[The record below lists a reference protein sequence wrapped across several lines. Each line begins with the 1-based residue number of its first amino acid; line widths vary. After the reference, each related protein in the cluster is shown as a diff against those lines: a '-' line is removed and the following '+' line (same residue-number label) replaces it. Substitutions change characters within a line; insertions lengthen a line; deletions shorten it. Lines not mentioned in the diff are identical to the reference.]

1 MAQRR
6 RAQRSRHGAKRTAN
20 MVEIRMNKNKP
31 LKEFGVLF
39 RDGLKGLIGDYK
51 GFCGAMWGIILLFP
65 LYTTGILCYWLT
77 AMQSISLIFSG
88 GASLLGLELGG
99 NTAIEIA
106 AWCRIV
112 ITTAIVHGLILY
124 VRGSKQFTV
133 TQDDY
138 AKDENLEEQIKE

>member
-1 MAQRR
+1 MSERK
-6 RAQRSRHGAKRTAN
+6 S
-20 MVEIRMNKNKP
+20 P

-39 RDGLKGLIGDYK
+39 RDGLKGLARDYK

-65 LYTTGILCYWLT
+65 LYATALLCYWLT

-88 GASLLGLELGG
+88 GVSLLGFEMSGDKAG
-99 NTAIEIA
+99 EIA

-124 VRGSKQFTV
+124 VRRSKQFNV

-138 AKDENLEEQIKE
+138 VKDENLEEQIKE